1 MRNTDKNSS
10 SKTIS
15 TINTTIVIV
24 ALITM
29 IMVASNNS
37 GGLFLTLTATVYG
50 QSSNTT
56 TNSNNSNNST
66 LPVLLIHGYMADA
79 SVWNK
84 WTELLKKDG
93 IAAYPITFKQSD
105 DKCGS
110 SAEHAKELSKIIGQI
125 KDETGQNKV
134 NIVGHSKGGLDA
146 RVYLANN
153 TKDVPNL
160 IMIGTPNAGS
170 PLAQSSEICTPAVY
184 DLRPGSAATEVKM
197 NPNTKYYTIAGEWD
211 PQSGNCQLT
220 PFLPMEQSG
229 SSDLPKPND
238 GMVPLS
244 SVESQDYFINLGHS
258 KSCHTNLMS
267 DYEYGLAKDVL
278 IGDNKQTGIQKQQ
291 QQQPSQQQT
300 GIQKQ
305 QQQQPSQQKIQET
318 GVSVDL
324 TTPTAGNMYGGDK
337 KGSFDFSFQNNNV
350 LGTAKMYE
358 KPANGKVYEGWFE
371 DKGDASGYSLSVGKF
386 KDDDNTLALNQTMV
400 NPFTYTVFFVTAEP
414 VDDPDPKPS
423 DVVVGA
429 KLPIP
434 FGQ

>member
-1 MRNTDKNSS
+1 MRNADRNNSA
-10 SKTIS
+10 KTIR
-15 TINTTIVIV
+15 TITTPLVIV

-29 IMVASNNS
+29 IIIVASNNS
-37 GGLFLTLTATVYG
+37 GGQFLTSSIATVYG
-50 QSSNTT
+50 QSINTT
-56 TNSNNSNNST
+56 TNSNTSNNST

-84 WTELLKKDG
+84 WVD
-93 IAAYPITFKQSD
+93 AYPITFKQSD

-110 SAEHAKELSKIIGQI
+110 AAEHAKELSKIIGQI
-125 KDETGQNKV
+125 KEETGQNKV

-153 TKDVPNL
+153 TKDVANL
-160 IMIGTPNAGS
+160 VMIGTPNAGS

-184 DLRPGSAATEVKM
+184 DLRPGAPATEVKM
-197 NPNTKYYTIAGEWD
+197 NANTKYYTIAGEWN
-211 PQSGNCQLT
+211 PQLGNCQLT

-267 DYEYGLAKDVL
+267 DYEYGLAKNV
-278 IGDNKQTGIQKQQ
+278 INQDNNQTEIQKQQ
-291 QQQPSQQQT
+291 QQ
-300 GIQKQ
+300 Q

-318 GVSVDL
+318 GVSLDL
-324 TTPTAGNMYGGDK
+324 TTPAADNMYGGDK
-337 KGSFDFSFQNNNV
+337 KGSLDFSFTNNNV
-350 LGTAKMYE
+350 LGTAKLNE
-358 KPANGKVYEGWFE
+358 KPAEGKVYEGWFE

-386 KDDDNTLALNQTMV
+386 KEDGNTLTLNQTMV
-400 NPFTYTVFFVTAEP
+400 NPYTYTVFFVTAEP
-414 VDDPDPKPS
+414 IDDPDPKPA
-423 DVVVGA
+423 DIVVGA

>member
-1 MRNTDKNSS
+1 MINTDRIIT
-10 SKTIS
+10 TI
-15 TINTTIVIV
+15 TTTPIVIV
-24 ALITM
+24 VALIAI
-29 IMVASNNS
+29 IMVSTSSN
-37 GGLFLTLTATVYG
+37 GEQFFTFTTTVYG
-50 QSSNTT
+50 QSNNTT
-56 TNSNNSNNST
+56 ANSNASNNST

-79 SVWNK
+79 TVWNK
-84 WTELLKKDG
+84 WIDLLKKDG
-93 IAAYPITFKQSD
+93 IVVYPITFKQSD

-110 SAEHAKELSKIIGQI
+110 AAEHAKELSKIIGQI

-153 TKDVPNL
+153 TKDVANL

-170 PLAQSSEICTPAVY
+170 PLAQASEVCTPAVY
-184 DLRPGSAATEVKM
+184 DLRPGAAATEVKM

-211 PQSGNCQLT
+211 PQLGNCQLT

-267 DYEYGLAKDVL
+267 DYEYGLAKDVIL
-278 IGDNKQTGIQKQQ
+278 GDNKQAGIQQ
-291 QQQPSQQQT
+291 QQ
-300 GIQKQ
+300 K
-305 QQQQPSQQKIQET
+305 QQQPSQQKIQDI
-318 GVSVDL
+318 GVSLDL
-324 TTPTAGNMYGGDK
+324 TTPSAGNMYGGDN
-337 KGSFDFSFQNNNV
+337 KGSIDFSFQNNNV
-350 LGTAKMYE
+350 IGTAKMNE
-358 KPANGKVYEGWFE
+358 KPPNGKVYEGWFE

-386 KDDDNTLALNQTMV
+386 KENENTLALNQTMV
-400 NPFTYTVFFVTAEP
+400 NPYTYTVFFVTAEP

>member
-1 MRNTDKNSS
+1 MVNTIRIVSF
-10 SKTIS
+10 
-15 TINTTIVIV
+15 TTIVI
-24 ALITM
+24 ALFVTLM
-29 IMVASNNS
+29 IVSNSSSNET
-37 GGLFLTLTATVYG
+37 FTLSEMVYG

-56 TNSNNSNNST
+56 LKNDTSNNSK

-84 WTELLKKDG
+84 WIDLLKKDG
-93 IAAYPITFKQSD
+93 IVVYPITFKQSD

-110 SAEHAKELSKIIGQI
+110 AAEHAKELSKIIGEI

-153 TKDVPNL
+153 TKDVANL

-170 PLAQSSEICTPAVY
+170 PLAQSSEVCTPAVY
-184 DLRPGSAATEVKM
+184 DLRPGAAATEVKM

-211 PQSGNCQLT
+211 PQLGNCQLT

-267 DYEYGLAKDVL
+267 DYEYGLAKDIIL
-278 IGDNKQTGIQKQQ
+278 GDNKQTGIQQQQQ
-291 QQQPSQQQT
+291 QQQPSQQQPS
-300 GIQKQ
+300 K
-305 QQQQPSQQKIQET
+305 QQPSQQKIQDT
-318 GVSVDL
+318 GVSLDL

-337 KGSFDFSFQNNNV
+337 KGSIDFSFQNNNM
-350 LGTAKMYE
+350 LGTAKMNE

-386 KDDDNTLALNQTMV
+386 KENENTLALNQTMV
-400 NPFTYTVFFVTAEP
+400 NPYTYTVFFVTAEP